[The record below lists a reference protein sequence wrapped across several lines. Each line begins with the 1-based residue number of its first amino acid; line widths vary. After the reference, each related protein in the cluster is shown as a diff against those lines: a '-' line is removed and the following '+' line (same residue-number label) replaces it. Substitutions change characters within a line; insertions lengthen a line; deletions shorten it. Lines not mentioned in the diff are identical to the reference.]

1 MLNRFHMS
9 LLATLPI
16 TLLYGLSTRFLFQ
29 SDMSGAWL
37 GTLTLGLVVIGPLA
51 IGALTVLFAP
61 QRYKTSWVYALLMP
75 WVACLVLVG
84 VILWLA
90 WEAWICVVMAAPF
103 LLGMSSIG
111 GAICCYILRRRQVS
125 RDLNN
130 VILAFFVLSP
140 YLTATVEHRFV
151 LPTSIRTVQNQ
162 IVIDANTATIWQ
174 DIMRV
179 ARIGEAEQQVRFYQ
193 LAGLPRPL
201 EATLSRQDVG
211 GVRAAIYENGLRFT
225 EEIIAW
231 EEQRSLT
238 FTIVPD
244 TSLVGPS
251 SLPLKEIGGHYYSPI
266 EATYTI
272 EPLSD
277 GKVLLHLSSKHRLS
291 TRFNAYGGLWID
303 FIMSD
308 LQSDILRIVKARAE
322 AQAGI

>member
-1 MLNRFHMS
+1 MLDRFRTS
-9 LLATLPI
+9 FLATLPI
-16 TLLYGLSTRFLFQ
+16 TLLYGISTRYLFQ
-29 SDMSGAWL
+29 SDMSGALL
-37 GTLTLGLVVIGPLA
+37 GTLTLGLVLIGPLA

-75 WVACLVLVG
+75 WVACLILVG
-84 VILWLA
+84 VIIWLA
-90 WEAWICVVMAAPF
+90 WEAWICVIMAAPF
-103 LLGMSSIG
+103 LFGMSSIG
-111 GAICCYILRRRQVS
+111 GAICCYIFRRRQVG

-162 IVIDANTATIWQ
+162 IVIDADVETIWR
-174 DIMRV
+174 DIMSV
-179 ARIGEAEQQVRFYQ
+179 APIQEAEQQLRFYQ

-201 EATLSRQDVG
+201 EATLSHGGVG
-211 GVRAAIYENGLRFT
+211 GVRTAIYEHGLRFT
-225 EEIIAW
+225 EEIITW

-244 TSLVGPS
+244 TAQVGPS
-251 SLPLKEIGGHYYSPI
+251 TLPLKQIGGNAFSPL
-266 EATYTI
+266 EATYTL
-272 EPLSD
+272 EPLAD

-291 TRFNAYGGLWID
+291 TRFNAYGGLWTD

-308 LQSDILRIVKARAE
+308 LQADILRIVKARAE
-322 AQAGI
+322 A

>member
-1 MLNRFHMS
+1 MLSRFRTS
-9 LLATLPI
+9 FLATLPI
-16 TLLYGLSTRFLFQ
+16 TLLYGISTRFLFQ
-29 SDMSGAWL
+29 SDLTGALL
-37 GTLTLGLVVIGPLA
+37 GTLTLGLVLIGPLA

-61 QRYKTSWVYALLMP
+61 RRYKTSWVYALLMP
-75 WVACLVLVG
+75 WVACLLLVG

-103 LLGMSSIG
+103 LFGMSSIG
-111 GAICCYILRRRQVS
+111 GAICCYIFRRRQVG

-140 YLTATVEHRFV
+140 YLTATVEHRFA

-162 IVIDANTATIWQ
+162 IVIDADAATIWR
-174 DIMRV
+174 DITRV
-179 ARIGEAEQQVRFYQ
+179 APIQDAEQQQRFYQ

-201 EATLSRQDVG
+201 EAMLSHEGVG
-211 GVRAAIYENGLRFT
+211 GVRTAIYANRLRFT

-244 TSLVGPS
+244 TAMVGPS
-251 SLPLKEIGGHYYSPI
+251 KLPLKQIGGNAFSPL
-266 EATYTI
+266 EATYTL
-272 EPLSD
+272 EPLAD

-291 TRFNAYGGLWID
+291 TRFNAYGGLWTD

-308 LQSDILRIVKARAE
+308 LQADILRIVKARAE
-322 AQAGI
+322 A